1 MDQTETSNKDAKLND
16 SVAKINDL
24 AEKIS
29 ESLAKLNATSDRI
42 GESAARIERARA
54 GRGSLSGAL
63 FWLLLL
69 LIAAM
74 MVLYF
79 VPTSGVKP
87 YVDRAGMKLGQI
99 GSGLADKV
107 STRGE
112 SGEAADK
119 TDAAHLSAS
128 TPAYPAY
135 PEYPAYPPY
144 SNLMDLGGQQSQ
156 SDIQAQ
162 GPSEAIELEKTASAK
177 PPALTEPTQTVAA
190 TVKSTTVKPAAVQP
204 VAKLPAAKQAA
215 AKPVAPPPGP
225 AAKKVPPYPTY
236 PAYPAYPSGVAG
248 KAGKPTVANAVPA
261 AAPVNRPVGPGQPG
275 AQSVGVAEQAG
286 PVLAARKAARERRY
300 GTAIH
305 TYEAYLETNPGD
317 ADVWG
322 ELGNVLLSAGR
333 PREAAQNYYEASTR
347 LIDQGRVGA
356 VYPLLPV
363 VKQYQPQLAVILHQ
377 KMARLGY

>member
-1 MDQTETSNKDAKLND
+1 MDQTDTSNKDAKLND

-24 AEKIS
+24 AEKIN

-42 GESAARIERARA
+42 GESAIRIERARA

-99 GSGLADKV
+99 GTGLTDTV
-107 STRGE
+107 SAQGE
-112 SGEAADK
+112 NGQAADK
-119 TDAAHLSAS
+119 TDAAHMSAS
-128 TPAYPAY
+128 TPSYPAY

-144 SNLMDLGGQQSQ
+144 SNLMDLGGQQAQ
-156 SDIQAQ
+156 NAIQAQ
-162 GPSEAIELEKTASAK
+162 GPGEAIELEKAAPAKQQAQAEQAQTAVVAVK
-177 PPALTEPTQTVAA
+177 PALTRL
-190 TVKSTTVKPAAVQP
+190 PAKLP
-204 VAKLPAAKQAA
+204 VAKQEAAKSMVPQTS
-215 AKPVAPPPGP
+215 PTPPAP

-248 KAGKPTVANAVPA
+248 KAAKPSAASAA
-261 AAPVNRPVGPGQPG
+261 AAPVNRPVGIGQPG
-275 AQSVGVAEQAG
+275 AQSVGVVEPAG
-286 PVLAARKAARERRY
+286 PVLVARKAARERRY

-305 TYEAYLETNPGD
+305 TYESYLETNPGD
-317 ADVWG
+317 ADAWG

-363 VKQYQPQLAVILHQ
+363 VKQYQPQLAIILHQ